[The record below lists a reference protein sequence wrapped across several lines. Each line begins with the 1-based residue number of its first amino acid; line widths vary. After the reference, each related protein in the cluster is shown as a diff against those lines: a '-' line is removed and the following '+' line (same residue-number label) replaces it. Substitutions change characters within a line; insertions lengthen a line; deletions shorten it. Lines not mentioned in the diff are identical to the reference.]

1 MELWRRNSKVQSFD
15 TIKGDLIYAHLGY
28 SLVVVQKE
36 LMGFAPLIREMSGSS
51 KSVIDY
57 THYINGTVLC
67 LGTND
72 VNLVNEEVFKQS

>member
-15 TIKGDLIYAHLGY
+15 IIKGDLIYAHLSY

-36 LMGFAPLIREMSGSS
+36 CMGCAPLIREMLGSS

-57 THYINGTVLC
+57 THYINETVLC
-67 LGTND
+67 SGS
-72 VNLVNEEVFKQS
+72 NLVSEEVLKQS